1 MNADAGGSPKL
12 FARRIRSDEVFF
24 SAQRFREW
32 CADEFGQTFTEP
44 QVAARCQ
51 TSRNTIHA
59 LLYDRRQPTLNT
71 LLRMAAAAGVG
82 VDRWLQHVVYKTGMD
97 PGSRD

>member
-1 MNADAGGSPKL
+1 MNNETRAGEKL
-12 FARRIRSDEVFF
+12 FARRIPSDEVFF

-32 CADEFGQTFTEP
+32 CTDEFGLAFTEP
-44 QVAARCQ
+44 QIADRCQ

-71 LLRMAAAAGVG
+71 LLRMAAAAGVS
-82 VDRWLQHVVYKTGMD
+82 VERWLQHVVYKTGMD
-97 PGSRD
+97 SDSGD